1 MLLTG
6 FADGII
12 LKSGTPV
19 WESAAAAG
27 ADAACL
33 AAAAA
38 AAVVIIC
45 SLVCEISAGHSALA
59 TQSVCAYVVALHR
72 RLITSYL
79 SVESTLTM
87 VCRLFATVIKGRIY
101 FASSAKRSTGQAVY
115 LCMSRSE
122 MHAVSKTLKCL

>member
-19 WESAAAAG
+19 WESAAG

-33 AAAAA
+33 AAA

-45 SLVCEISAGHSALA
+45 SLVCEISAGHSPPSPCVL
-59 TQSVCAYVVALHR
+59 
-72 RLITSYL
+72 
-79 SVESTLTM
+79 TLW
-87 VCRLFATVIKGRIY
+87 RYIAD
-101 FASSAKRSTGQAVY
+101 
-115 LCMSRSE
+115 
-122 MHAVSKTLKCL
+122 

>member
-1 MLLTG
+1 VLLTG

-45 SLVCEISAGHSALA
+45 SLVCEISAGHSPPSPCVL
-59 TQSVCAYVVALHR
+59 
-72 RLITSYL
+72 
-79 SVESTLTM
+79 TLW
-87 VCRLFATVIKGRIY
+87 RYIAD
-101 FASSAKRSTGQAVY
+101 
-115 LCMSRSE
+115 
-122 MHAVSKTLKCL
+122 